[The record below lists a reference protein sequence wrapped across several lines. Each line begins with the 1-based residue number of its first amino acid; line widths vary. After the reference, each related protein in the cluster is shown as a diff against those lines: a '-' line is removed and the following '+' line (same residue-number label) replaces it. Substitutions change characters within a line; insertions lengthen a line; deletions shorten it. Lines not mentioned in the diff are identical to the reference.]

1 MMEKYKFVVNP
12 TSGRGAGE
20 KSIHEI
26 RNKMDHLKANYDL
39 VVTEKPWHAVELTKK
54 AVQDGFTIVVA
65 VGGDGTANEVINGL
79 MEAKVEKLGN
89 AAMGMLTV
97 GRGNDFAFSMDIPV
111 GLDES
116 LETLMANKR
125 RTIDIGHVIG
135 GDYPQG
141 RYFGNCIGI
150 GFDAVVGF
158 VAVKLKPLRGFSSYI
173 LGALLTNYKYFK
185 PPKVKAV
192 FDKETLEDHF
202 LMISVMNG
210 RRLGGGFMMAPNGIP
225 DDGLFDV
232 CVTRKIPKGQV
243 LALIPH
249 FMKGDQYTY
258 EAVRLIQTT
267 TLKTTA
273 IDGSLPVH
281 VDGETLCYEGKELT
295 IKLIKKQIDLICK
308 INE

>member
-1 MMEKYKFVVNP
+1 MDKLKIIVNP
-12 TSGRGAGE
+12 TSGRGAGAR
-20 KSIHEI
+20 SIREI
-26 RNKMDHLKANYDL
+26 REKLDARKVPYDL
-39 VVTEKPWHAVELTKK
+39 VVTDKPWHAVQLTKT
-54 AVQDGFTIVVA
+54 AVKEGYKIVVA

-79 MEAKVEKLGN
+79 MEAKLEKLGK

-116 LETLMANKR
+116 LETLLANKR
-125 RTIDIGHVIG
+125 IPIDIGFVKG

-158 VAVKLKPLRGFSSYI
+158 VAVKLKPLRGFPSYI
-173 LGALLTNYKYFK
+173 LGALLTNYIYFK
-185 PPKVKAV
+185 PPRIKAV
-192 FDKETLEDHF
+192 FDTETLDDHF

-225 DDGLFDV
+225 NDALFDV
-232 CVTRKIPKGQV
+232 CVTKKVSKGKV

-249 FMKGDQYTY
+249 FMKGDQYDY

-267 TLKTTA
+267 TLKATA
-273 IDGSLPVH
+273 LDGTLPVH
-281 VDGETLCYEGKELT
+281 VDGETLCTEGKELD
-295 IKLIKKQIDLICK
+295 IKLLKRQIDLIVK
-308 INE
+308 I

>member
-1 MMEKYKFVVNP
+1 MNKYKIVVNP
-12 TSGRGAGE
+12 TSGRGAGAR
-20 KSIHEI
+20 SIHEI
-26 RNKMDHLKANYDL
+26 RTKLDEHKVNYDL
-39 VVTEKPWHAVELTKK
+39 VVTDKPWHAVELTKK
-54 AVQDGFTIVVA
+54 AVRDGFNVVVA

-79 MEAKVEKLGN
+79 MEARDEKLGI

-97 GRGNDFAFSMDIPV
+97 GRGNDFAYSMDIPV
-111 GLDES
+111 GLEKS
-116 LETLMANKR
+116 LETLLADKR
-125 RTIDIGHVIG
+125 RTIDIGHVRG

-185 PPKVKAV
+185 PPKIKAV

-210 RRLGGGFMMAPNGIP
+210 RRLGGGFMMAPKGIP

-232 CVTRKIPKGQV
+232 CVSRKVPKGQV

-249 FMKGDQYTY
+249 FMKGDQYNNK
-258 EAVRLIQTT
+258 AVRLIQTT

-273 IDGSLPVH
+273 IDGTLPVH
-281 VDGETLCYEGKELT
+281 VDGETLCLEGKELA
-295 IKLIKKQIDLICK
+295 IKLIKKQIDLICET
-308 INE
+308 NE

>member
-1 MMEKYKFVVNP
+1 MEKIKIIVNP
-12 TSGRGAGE
+12 ISGRGAGAR
-20 KSIHEI
+20 SIHEI
-26 RNKMDHLKANYDL
+26 REKLDNLKVKYDL
-39 VVTEKPWHAVELTKK
+39 VVTEKPWHAVELTKS
-54 AVQDGFTIVVA
+54 AVKEGYSIVVA

-79 MEAKVEKLGN
+79 MEAKTEKLGE

-97 GRGNDFAFSMDIPV
+97 GRGNDFAYSMNIPV
-111 GLDES
+111 GLEKS
-116 LETLMANKR
+116 LATLLANKKL
-125 RTIDIGHVIG
+125 TIDVGHVKG

-173 LGALLTNYKYFK
+173 LGALLTNYIYFK
-185 PPKVKAV
+185 PPRIKAV
-192 FDKETLEDHF
+192 FDKETLDDYF

-225 DDGLFDV
+225 DDGKFDV
-232 CVTRKIPKGQV
+232 CVAKRVSKGKV

-249 FMKGDQYTY
+249 FMKGDQYNY
-258 EAVRLIQTT
+258 EPVRLIQTT

-273 IDGSLPVH
+273 LEGTLPVH
-281 VDGETLCYEGKELT
+281 VDGETLCLEGKELD
-295 IKLIKKQIDLICK
+295 IKIIKRQIDLICDTK
-308 INE
+308 